1 MKKSLMSILILI
13 ISSIPALA
21 GVQQLFD
28 SANRYYSENEFQ
40 RATELYEEIIAEGVS
55 SPELYFNLGNAY
67 YRSNS
72 LSKAI
77 LNYERALKLAPGDT
91 DILFNLEIARAH
103 LTDRIEEIPK
113 FFLYKWVDFL
123 ASVYSSDGWA
133 WLSIGLLLMFL
144 VAAALFIFSRSVD
157 LRKIMLVAGIFFLLL
172 TLIAGALSR
181 KQMKIILDSSH
192 AIIVSP
198 MVVIKSSP
206 DDNSTDLFIL
216 HEGTKVTLGE
226 ELGGWREIRIAD
238 GKNGWT
244 RNQHFE
250 VI

>member
-1 MKKSLMSILILI
+1 MKKFLMYILILI
-13 ISSIPALA
+13 ISSIPVLA
-21 GVQQLFD
+21 GMQQVFD
-28 SANRYYSENEFQ
+28 YANKHYSENDFQ
-40 RATELYEEIIAEGVS
+40 KAAELYEEVLNEGMA

-103 LTDRIEEIPK
+103 LTDRIEEIPE
-113 FFLYKWVDFL
+113 FFLYAWINSF
-123 ASVYSSDGWA
+123 ASVFSSDGWA
-133 WLSIGLLLMFL
+133 WLSIALFLIFLLA
-144 VAAALFIFSRSVD
+144 VAVFIFSRSIG
-157 LRKIMLVAGIFFLLL
+157 LRKIMLLAGIFFLLL
-172 TLIAGALSR
+172 TVTSGAFSH
-181 KQMKIILDSSH
+181 KQMKIIHNSSH

-198 MVVIKSSP
+198 MVVVKSSP
-206 DDNSTDLFIL
+206 DDNSADLFIL

-226 ELGGWREIRIAD
+226 ELGQWREIRIAD

-244 RNQHFE
+244 RSHHFE